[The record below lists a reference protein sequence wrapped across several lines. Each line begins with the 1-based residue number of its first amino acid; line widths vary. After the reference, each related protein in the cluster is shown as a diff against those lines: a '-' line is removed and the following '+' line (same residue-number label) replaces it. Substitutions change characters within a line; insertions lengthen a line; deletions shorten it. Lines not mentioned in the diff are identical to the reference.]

1 MFLLG
6 AVLVLSVVTA
16 GAFTATAGLHAA
28 EDPNTDGTELGERS
42 GVVLPTDTETVVSE
56 KLAERDKTAVALLL
70 VERDISDSAVI
81 AGQVDAT
88 ALRADSEATLGPV
101 VEAASAMEGVT
112 VRNTFWVGNVVSAR
126 VDLETVDPV
135 DLAAID
141 GVTRVAPNTEM
152 TRPSSVQAQ
161 TESNVS
167 ADQTQNFTYGLRQID
182 VPGFEDKY
190 SASGEGTTVTIID
203 NGISDPEAGHPDL
216 EFGIKA
222 VAENG
227 SVTTGT
233 LGQPT
238 EQAHGEHTAGTATGA
253 ADPAGD
259 VPRYGV
265 APNASLINIKVG
277 ERKSIA
283 VEDLL
288 ASVEFAVEQD
298 SDVASMSLG
307 LPIESPGDSVL
318 ELLMGQQAQTALA
331 AGTVVIGTTS
341 NEGAGDAGGPVRTPG
356 AEFSVLSVG
365 ASNEARDIADLSS
378 GAVIDR
384 FSVDYNTSAGGA
396 AEYPEFYPRQYVKPD
411 VSAPGIGVLSSGPLG
426 GDLGDPAA
434 TYSRSSGT
442 SMAAPHVAGAVAL
455 IQSATDGET
464 PAPLIR
470 NALAE
475 TAEKP
480 DTEFPSRYGRD
491 IRYGTGII
499 NVTAATDAIVDGSLT
514 VEGKVTDS
522 DGDPVVGAVVTSEA
536 GALTSTDQSGS
547 YTLHT
552 TSDPANV
559 TLRGLGVESRTRLVA
574 DDTDPVNFRNA
585 STVSVDVLDGQP
597 AAVAFGGSLDVS
609 VDVANLEALTVDLT
623 AESTVAPE
631 DVTVTLDGDELPLG
645 ESVALDE
652 TVDGQVMLGVDLASG
667 GSYTEGDV
675 LGIRHTFE
683 GVGDSVV
690 VETGPTELTET
701 PAPAEYEVSNL
712 SAPAETTAGTS
723 VPISFE
729 ITNVGQQTPDS
740 HGYVIDP
747 FGETTELNVEPG
759 ETRLVSVS
767 VSGTRNRYSVGDVA
781 AYEIRVGQLE
791 EGFTGLRL
799 ESVEDSVTAEL
810 ALQAG
815 GTRFDITGLDAPP
828 TADPGQRIDV
838 TATVENIGE
847 LGDTQTVEL
856 AFDGGVVANES
867 VTLDAF
873 TLANGVDNTT
883 VTFSDIPL
891 PDTEAY
897 FEYGVSTRD
906 DSVGMPIAVGL
917 TFQNVTVTQ
926 NRDTEGELT
935 AELLRESLPPR
946 YGVPTV
952 VDAGRVNS
960 SVVEKTDVF
969 VFHDLGDAA
978 SDIVPAVE
986 DDPLTNA
993 VYLEQSASS
1002 NAITGRAA
1010 VLNDPEA
1017 VESGVLGPPPVAF
1030 TIEQDHPIFDGV
1042 GSAGDVVPI
1051 HSGGNAGFVWFENAS
1066 GETLATADNQNTTD
1080 DNFGPSVAVD
1090 PDSGAVLLST
1100 IATSVLITPD
1110 NFTAEAS
1117 QILANAVAFAEPDDL
1132 EEPFLQVSNLSA
1144 PAEASTGEQM
1154 DVTATVAN
1162 LGNQTGTQTVEAVF
1176 DGSVVATTTVTLDA
1190 SEQTTVEFDGIALP
1204 GQIGAYE
1211 HGVATDNNSQT
1222 AEILVGDLTTVTIVE
1237 SGFRNT
1243 FGDDIELL
1251 LAGTLP
1257 DTFDTQ
1263 IVNANNV
1270 TDTTIDNTDI
1280 FLFNDAA
1287 QFIDGVEADATTGAV
1302 YLDQRGIGS
1311 GAIPTRSSAIG
1322 DPAETF
1328 RSFQGS
1334 SPVEYTIQQDH
1345 PIFDGIGGPGDTV
1358 EIHDSFTPDVSW
1370 FSGASG
1376 ETLAAVQAGTVGG
1389 PAVAVDPD
1397 SGSVLLSS
1405 LGVTQSV
1412 GPEEYTP
1419 EATQILANGVE
1430 FAKPPDISGAFFDVT
1445 GLTAPAET
1453 DAGATLNVSA
1463 TVTNVGNESGTQ
1475 TVEFAV
1481 DGSVVTTVPGLE
1493 LDPGNETTVEFTDV
1507 SLPGDG
1513 GVFEHGIQ
1521 TANDSQTAEIQ
1532 AGSPDIE
1539 LVELT
1544 QPDELTLEQEFTTE
1558 VTLRNNG
1565 TVPYEGELLQVT
1577 NLNDTASDTGA
1588 VPLNR
1593 TTVRLAPGEN
1603 ETVTGAAL
1611 TFAEFNAMLDAGLAP
1626 GDDVR
1631 TGYRRGQNL
1640 GPDAPGDPLVEAVYS
1655 EPISIVPVGP
1665 PDVTVSTLRI
1675 AGQGANA
1682 TAVVGSYD
1690 VTAQIT
1696 HSGGASGDVPVELTV
1711 GDETLSKNVSLG
1723 TNQTVTVTFEN
1734 ATSSL
1739 VPGSYNVTMSG
1750 STDAVSGTLTLSM
1763 NAGDGGDDGTTGGDG
1778 GDDGTTGGDG
1788 GDDGTTGGDG
1798 GDDGTTGGD
1807 GGDAGDDN
1815 ATDDGGDG
1823 SGPGFGPIV
1832 VLAGLGGAGYL
1843 LKRRGRT
1850 DGTDSS

>member
-1 MFLLG
+1 MSVDQTATRQSQVLLLG
-6 AVLVLSVVTA
+6 AVLVLSAVTA
-16 GAFTATAGLHAA
+16 GAATATGGFQAHGEPSADSAA
-28 EDPNTDGTELGERS
+28 LAERP
-42 GVVLPTDTETVVSE
+42 GVALPTDTGAVVSE
-56 KLAERDKTAVALLL
+56 DLTDREGTAVALLI
-70 VERDISDSAVI
+70 VDRDISDSAVT

-112 VRNTFWVGNVVSAR
+112 VRNEFWVGNVVSAR

-203 NGISDPEAGHPDL
+203 NGISNPEAGHPDL
-216 EFGIKA
+216 EFEIKA

-233 LGQPT
+233 LGEPT
-238 EQAHGEHTAGTATGA
+238 ELAHGEHVAGTATGA
-253 ADPAGD
+253 ANPAGD

-426 GDLGDPAA
+426 GDIGDPEA
-434 TYSRSSGT
+434 TYSVGGGT

-514 VEGKVTDS
+514 VEGEVTDS

-574 DDTDPVNFRNA
+574 DGTDPVNFRNA

-645 ESVALDE
+645 ESVTLDE
-652 TVDGQVMLGVDLASG
+652 TADGQVTLGVDLASG

-729 ITNVGQQTPDS
+729 ITNVGQLTPDS
-740 HGYVIDP
+740 HGYLIDP

-781 AYEIRVGQLE
+781 TYEIRVGQLE
-791 EGFTGLRL
+791 ETVTGLRL
-799 ESVEDSVTAEL
+799 ESVEDSVTTEL

-847 LGDTQTVEL
+847 LGDTQTVEF

-897 FEYGVSTRD
+897 FEHGVSTRD
-906 DSVGMPIAVGL
+906 DSVEMPIAVGL
-917 TFQNVTVTQ
+917 EFQNVTVTQ
-926 NRDTEGELT
+926 NRDTPFAAGGELT

-952 VDAGRVNS
+952 VDAGRVNT

-986 DDPLTNA
+986 GDPLTNA
-993 VYLEQSASS
+993 VYLEQQSGS
-1002 NAITGRAA
+1002 NAISGRVDA
-1010 VLNDPEA
+1010 LNDPEA
-1017 VESGVLGPPPVAF
+1017 VVGASARGAPNEAVPVTF

-1051 HSGGNAGFVWFENAS
+1051 HSGGNADFAWFENAS
-1066 GETLATADNQNTTD
+1066 GETLATVDDQNTTD
-1080 DNFGPSVAVD
+1080 DRSGPSVAVD
-1090 PDSGAVLLST
+1090 PDSGVVLLST
-1100 IATSVLITPD
+1100 IATGAGGLITPD
-1110 NFTAEAS
+1110 DFTTEAS

-1132 EEPFLQVSNLSA
+1132 KQPFLQVSNLSA
-1144 PAEASTGEQM
+1144 PAEAGTGEQM

-1222 AEILVGDLTTVTIVE
+1222 AEILVGDLTAVTIVE

-1243 FGDDIELL
+1243 FGDDIESL

-1287 QFIDGVEADATTGAV
+1287 QFIDRVEADATTGAV
-1302 YLDQRGIGS
+1302 YLDQQGIDS
-1311 GAIPTRSSAIG
+1311 GGIPTRSSAIG

-1328 RSFQGS
+1328 QSFQGS
-1334 SPVEYTIQQDH
+1334 FPVEYTIEQDH
-1345 PIFDGIGGPGDTV
+1345 PLFDGIGGPGDTV
-1358 EIHDSFTPDVSW
+1358 EIHGGFVPAVSW

-1376 ETLAAVQAGTVGG
+1376 ETLAEVQAGSVGG
-1389 PAVAVDPD
+1389 PAATVDPA

-1405 LGVTQSV
+1405 LGVTGSV

-1430 FAKPPDISGAFFDVT
+1430 FAQPPDLSGAFFDVT

-1475 TVEFAV
+1475 TVEFVV

-1640 GPDAPGDPLVEAVYS
+1640 GPDAPGDPLVKAVYS

-1763 NAGDGGDDGTTGGDG
+1763 DA
-1778 GDDGTTGGDG
+1778 
-1788 GDDGTTGGDG
+1788 GDG

-1832 VLAGLGGAGYL
+1832 VLAGLGSAGYL
-1843 LKRRGRT
+1843 LKRRGST
-1850 DGTDSS
+1850 DETDSS